1 MKHFIITL
9 AILISSIVP
18 VWADENEKYFPY
30 PQAPDEIQGLAER
43 SNFIVERFWE
53 RCNFSNAFLSRD
65 KMKEAFVDYINIMPY
80 ATLDTVNLSIN
91 NLINKVK
98 KQPKDLLTLAQIAE
112 ETLYGP
118 TAEYWSDEIYLPFV
132 RAVIEHKKISK
143 ADKAPFKKQLAAL
156 ENTQNGMPAPG
167 IDLTLRD
174 GSKFN
179 TDSIKAPL
187 TILFVNSPDC
197 TDCMMQRVTLAANVN
212 TIRHINDGKLQIVV
226 VGTEPYST
234 EWAES
239 MSAVPQ
245 TWIAG
250 TAPNVDEIIDI
261 RMQPEIYILGSK
273 HKILVKHATVP
284 NIISMLESIP

>member
-1 MKHFIITL
+1 VP
-9 AILISSIVP
+9 AI
-18 VWADENEKYFPY
+18 ADEKYFPY

-53 RCNFSNAFLSRD
+53 RCNFNTAFHSRD

-80 ATLDTVNLSIN
+80 ATLDTVNLSID

-112 ETLYGP
+112 ETLYG
-118 TAEYWSDEIYLPFV
+118 TSAEYWSDEIYLPFV
-132 RAVIEHKKISK
+132 RAVVNHKKISK
-143 ADKAPFKKQLAAL
+143 TDKAPFKKQLTTL
-156 ENTQNGMPAPG
+156 ENTKNGMSVPG
-167 IDLTLRD
+167 INLTLRD

-179 TDSIKAPL
+179 TDSITAPL
-187 TILFVNSPDC
+187 TILFVSTPDC
-197 TDCMMQRVTLAANVN
+197 TDCMMERVTLAANVN
-212 TIRHINDGKLQIVV
+212 TIRHINNGKLQVV
-226 VGTEPYST
+226 LISTEPYST
-234 EWAES
+234 EWAKS

-250 TAPNVDEIIDI
+250 TAPGIDEILDI
-261 RMQPEIYILGSK
+261 RMHPEIYILGSK

-284 NIISMLESIP
+284 NIIAMLESIP